1 MRILQLLTY
10 YRPNLSGLTIYVER
24 LSRGLVEAGHDV
36 TVLTSQFDPALPR
49 DEMIE
54 GVRVVR
60 VPVTLRVNKG
70 VIMPAYGN
78 TLRRM
83 MHSFDILHL
92 HLPQFDGAGIA
103 LNARLAGKPTLLTA
117 HGDIRLPD
125 LPLNGIVQLVIN
137 MMNRIAG
144 ANVDR
149 VVSYT
154 QDFADHSHF
163 FRRYP
168 HKLSIVPPP
177 IEMAEPRAE
186 DIAAF
191 RAKWSIDQR
200 PLIGMVARLAAE
212 KGVEILARALE
223 IVLERAPNARVMFVG
238 PYQDVLGERDYNE
251 RMQALIAELTARHG
265 HCWDFVGPLKGAELA
280 AFFASCDVHVLPS
293 LNSTEA
299 FGLVQ
304 VEAMLCGTPIIC
316 SDLPGVRTAPRSAGM
331 GEVVPI
337 GDARALAEAILQVC
351 DNRARYVKPRAHIE
365 SLYST
370 QRTVREYEAI
380 YKDLIARRST

>member
-1 MRILQLLTY
+1 
-10 YRPNLSGLTIYVER
+10 
-24 LSRGLVEAGHDV
+24 
-36 TVLTSQFDPALPR
+36 
-49 DEMIE
+49 
-54 GVRVVR
+54 
-60 VPVTLRVNKG
+60 
-70 VIMPAYGN
+70 
-78 TLRRM
+78 
-83 MHSFDILHL
+83 
-92 HLPQFDGAGIA
+92 
-103 LNARLAGKPTLLTA
+103 
-117 HGDIRLPD
+117 
-125 LPLNGIVQLVIN
+125 
-137 MMNRIAG
+137 
-144 ANVDR
+144 
-149 VVSYT
+149 
-154 QDFADHSHF
+154 
-163 FRRYP
+163 
-168 HKLSIVPPP
+168 
-177 IEMAEPRAE
+177 
-186 DIAAF
+186 
-191 RAKWSIDQR
+191 
-200 PLIGMVARLAAE
+200 
-212 KGVEILARALE
+212 
-223 IVLERAPNARVMFVG
+223 
-238 PYQDVLGERDYNE
+238 
-251 RMQALIAELTARHG
+251 LIAELTARHG

>member
-24 LSRGLVEAGHDV
+24 LSRGLVEAGHQV
-36 TVLTSQFDPALPR
+36 SVLTSQFEPTLPQR
-49 DEMIE
+49 EMIE
-54 GVRVVR
+54 GVQVVR
-60 VPVTLRVNKG
+60 VPVALRINKG
-70 VIMPAYGN
+70 VIMPSYGA

-83 MHSFDILHL
+83 LPDFDVLHL

-103 LNARLAGKPTLLTA
+103 LNARLGRKPALLTA

-125 LPLNGIVQLVIN
+125 LPFNSVVQRVIN
-137 MMNRIAG
+137 TMNRIAG

-154 QDFADHSHF
+154 EDFAAHSHF

-177 IEMAEPRAE
+177 IEMQMPRAE

-191 RAKWSIDQR
+191 RAKWQIDGH

-223 IVLERAPNARVMFVG
+223 VVLAQAPQARVMFVG
-238 PYQDVLGERDYNE
+238 PYENVLGERDYGD
-251 RMQALIAELTARHG
+251 RMQALITQLTAKHG
-265 HCWDFVGPLKGAELA
+265 HCWDFVGPLRGAELA
-280 AFFASCDVHVLPS
+280 AFFACCDVHVLPS

-316 SDLPGVRTAPRSAGM
+316 SDLPGVRTAPRSAQM

-337 GDARALAEAILQVC
+337 GDAAGLAAAILEITN
-351 DNRARYVKPRAHIE
+351 NRARYVKSRAFIE
-365 SLYST
+365 NLYST
-370 QRTVREYEAI
+370 QRTVREYEQI
-380 YKDLIARRST
+380 YRDLIRARAA